1 MFSIKWEE
9 MTLVEFIEINQ
20 QTHSNIF
27 LYVLKIFTL
36 YIMLNKVF
44 LKHTDVSQN
53 IIELK
58 SWWRKF
64 LILLLNITS

>member
-1 MFSIKWEE
+1 

-53 IIELK
+53 IIEL
-58 SWWRKF
+58 
-64 LILLLNITS
+64 